1 MISAETWCDVHL
13 SVLRHRHVR
22 TLALAQAAATLG
34 DRLFHM
40 TVVWLFLSAGSTW
53 IAAIVAATAAVPSL
67 LTAIGGPRVIDRCA
81 DLRLLSVIDL
91 TCAAAVGALAV
102 SRSEQLPTAGVLIV
116 GLLIGVHAAV
126 GRPNVQAL
134 IPSLVSRKEAGQ
146 VIAMLDLV
154 DRIALAAGPGLAAL
168 LLTVLSRPQLLV
180 ANAATY
186 IVSAGTLL
194 LVRRSLARAGI
205 AVRRPSR
212 AGDVEVLPRG
222 VPFRLRPDLRYAIG
236 VRAAGALLW
245 PTVTLGIPLLVVDGY
260 EGEVAGYGAVLTAFA
275 AASVVGNLVA
285 GNLRTV
291 DLRVLC
297 GLAWGVAGLL
307 FLGLSAATS
316 LPVLVAVYGV
326 VGLIVPIGIVSID
339 MAVARSLS
347 ESHRA
352 EVYATQRGVVDGAN
366 LIGLMMAPIFL
377 EWGPRAAIALV
388 GAAMVVVV
396 SGIVTRWRVRLRV
409 PRPVPAAG

>member
-1 MISAETWCDVHL
+1 
-13 SVLRHRHVR
+13 
-22 TLALAQAAATLG
+22 
-34 DRLFHM
+34 M
-40 TVVWLFLSAGSTW
+40 TVVWLLLSAGSTW
-53 IAAIVAATAAVPSL
+53 TAAIVAATAAVPSL

-81 DLRLLSVIDL
+81 DLRVLSVIDL

-102 SRSEQLPTAGVLIV
+102 SRSDQLPTAGVLVV
-116 GLLIGVHAAV
+116 GLLIGIHAAV

-134 IPSLVSRKEAGQ
+134 IPSLVSRREAGQ

-186 IVSAGTLL
+186 LVSAAMLL
-194 LVRRSLARAGI
+194 LVRRSLARSGI
-205 AVRRPSR
+205 VVRRRPSR
-212 AGDVEVLPRG
+212 PADEVIVPRG

-285 GNLRTV
+285 GNLRTMN
-291 DLRVLC
+291 LRVLC

-316 LPVLVAVYGV
+316 LPVMVAVYGV

-339 MAVARSLS
+339 MTVARSLS
-347 ESHRA
+347 ERHRA
-352 EVYATQRGVVDGAN
+352 EVYATQRGVVDGAS

-377 EWGPRAAIALV
+377 EWGPRAAIAVV

-409 PRPVPAAG
+409 AGPAPATG